1 MQPQLCS
8 RCKKNIAVVF
18 ITRQE
23 NGQNVNEGLCL
34 KCAKNLGLPQVDEM
48 MRRMGITDEDLD
60 NISNEMMGAFGGVE
74 NLEGL
79 TDADD
84 PDADN
89 EDEDGKTATFPF
101 LSRFFGGS
109 PAASD
114 AQNGNEAE
122 QTQSPRSNKKVEKGS
137 KHKFLDSYCINLSQR
152 ARDGKL
158 DAVVGREEEIER
170 VIQILNR
177 RQKNNPCLIGEPG
190 VGKTAIAEGLAQ
202 RIVAGDVPFKL
213 RSKEVYLLDLTAL
226 VAGTQFR
233 GQFESRMKG
242 LIEEIRKMGNVILV
256 IDEVHNI
263 VGAGDAEGSMNA
275 ANILK
280 PALSR
285 GEIQVIGATTFTEYR
300 KHIEKDTAL
309 ERRFQPVTV
318 NEPNM
323 EDTLKI
329 LKGIAHYYEQFHGVK
344 IPEGILRQAVLLS
357 ERYITDRFL
366 PDKAI
371 DLIDEACSDLNLHD
385 KNINRR
391 MELRREIEDYDKER
405 ELLQGAEEPD
415 FERLA
420 ELKSLTIKAQTELDE
435 LCAQGDPQLT
445 MDNLARVIELWTKI
459 PASRI
464 REDEFRRLS
473 ELDKRLKEHIVGQ
486 DEAIEAVAAAIRRNR
501 VGISPKHKPVSFIF
515 VGPTGVGKTELVKQ
529 LAQDLFNSP
538 DALIRFD
545 MSEFMEKHSVSR
557 IVGSPPGYV
566 GYDEAGQLTE
576 KIRRKP
582 YAVILFD
589 EIEKAH
595 PDVMNVL
602 LQILDDGEI
611 TDSHGRKVNFENTVI
626 VMTSNAGS
634 ERKEG
639 TVGFGHTVN
648 EQNRD
653 RAMKALGE
661 FLRPEFLNRV
671 DEVICFNRLDEKNFA
686 GIAHIMLDELQKSLE
701 DKGLHFTWDED
712 VEDYLVKKSYSA
724 TYGARNLRR
733 TIQKELEDVMAAQII
748 DSYEHPVTQIHAS
761 MEDGKL
767 VVRSL

>member
-60 NISNEMMGAFGGVE
+60 NISNEMMGAFGGAE

-101 LSRFFGGS
+101 LSRFFGGN

-114 AQNGNEAE
+114 AQNSGEAE

-158 DAVVGREEEIER
+158 DAVIGRAEEIER

-202 RIVAGDVPFKL
+202 RIVAGEVPFKL

-300 KHIEKDTAL
+300 KHIEKDPAL

-329 LKGIAHYYEQFHGVK
+329 LKGIAHYYEQYHGVK

-357 ERYITDRFL
+357 ERYINDRFL

-420 ELKSLTIKAQTELDE
+420 ELKSLTMKAQEELDA
-435 LCAQGDPQLT
+435 LCAQGDPQLS

-464 REDEFRRLS
+464 REDEFHRLS

-486 DEAIEAVAAAIRRNR
+486 DEAIEAVSAAIRRNR

-538 DALIRFD
+538 DALIRLD

-671 DEVICFNRLDEKNFA
+671 DEVICFNRLDEQNFA
-686 GIAHIMLDELQKSLE
+686 GIARIMLSELQKSLE
-701 DKGLHFTWDED
+701 DKGLHFTWDEA
-712 VEDYLVKKSYSA
+712 VEEYLVKKSYSA

-733 TIQKELEDVMAAQII
+733 TIQKDLEDTMAAQII
-748 DSYEHPVTQIHAS
+748 DSYEHPVTQIRAS

-767 VVRSL
+767 VVRSM